1 MCHQRGEELKG
12 HNSLPSPWRDRPIE
26 ESLLL
31 FEVGFGGEVG
41 SSWIWVGQDAEKEM
55 PLC

>member
-12 HNSLPSPWRDRPIE
+12 HNPLPSPWRDRPIE

-31 FEVGFGGEVG
+31 FEVGFRGQVGLGGPG
-41 SSWIWVGQDAEKEM
+41 YQGRDA
-55 PLC
+55 LC

>member
-1 MCHQRGEELKG
+1 M
-12 HNSLPSPWRDRPIE
+12 PSPWRDRPIE

-31 FEVGFGGEVG
+31 FEVGFWRGI
-41 SSWIWVGQDAEKEM
+41 WIWVGQSAKEEM